1 MTARTQTAPVAPQ
14 GDDAT
19 ATPSPPS
26 GTPKARRKARPAPG
40 KGARGLARRSGT
52 KRHAAAGRKI
62 GPDAREEAYRLIVEG
77 LPLAAIARKLR
88 VKAHTIAAWRD
99 SEEGISRLKALRE
112 ARNMELGA
120 TLKSVRLQIEA
131 ALPRAAQV
139 MADLLDHPDP
149 KVRLRA
155 AAQLCDRGGVIRTER
170 LLDGQDP
177 DALDLSELTAEE
189 LDQLRALH
197 EKASRRGPLA

>member
-1 MTARTQTAPVAPQ
+1 MTARTQPAPDAPQ
-14 GDDAT
+14 GDDAD
-19 ATPSPPS
+19 ATPPPPS
-26 GTPKARRKARPAPG
+26 GTPKARRKAKPAP
-40 KGARGLARRSGT
+40 KRGARKAPGA
-52 KRHAAAGRKI
+52 KRHASAGRKI

-77 LPLAAIARKLR
+77 LPLAAIARELR

-99 SEEGISRLKALRE
+99 SEEGIARLKELRE
-112 ARNMELGA
+112 ARNVELGA

-170 LLDGQDP
+170 LLEGQDP
-177 DALDLSELTAEE
+177 DSLDLSSLTAEE
-189 LDQLRALH
+189 LDLLRALH

>member
-1 MTARTQTAPVAPQ
+1 MTAPTQTAPDAPQ
-14 GDDAT
+14 GDDAP

-26 GTPKARRKARPAPG
+26 RPRKAPRKGKPTRRKATRKASSTMG
-40 KGARGLARRSGT
+40 TKGHEGAR
-52 KRHAAAGRKI
+52 RKI

-77 LPLAAIARKLR
+77 LPLAAVARKLR

-99 SEEGISRLKALRE
+99 SEEGISRLKELRE
-112 ARNMELGA
+112 ARNIELGA

-170 LLDGQDP
+170 LLEGQDP
-177 DALDLSELTAEE
+177 DSLDLSALSPEDLE
-189 LDQLRALH
+189 QLRALH
-197 EKASRRGPLA
+197 AKAAQRGAA

>member
-1 MTARTQTAPVAPQ
+1 MTARTKTAPDAPQ
-14 GDDAT
+14 GGDAP

-26 GTPKARRKARPAPG
+26 GTPKAPSAK
-40 KGARGLARRSGT
+40 GT
-52 KRHAAAGRKI
+52 KGHTTAGRKI

-170 LLDGQDP
+170 LLEGQDP
-177 DALDLSELTAEE
+177 DSLDLSELTAEE
-189 LDQLRALH
+189 LDQARALLA
-197 EKASRRGPLA
+197 KAAKRGTT

>member
-1 MTARTQTAPVAPQ
+1 MTARTKAAPAAPQ
-14 GDDAT
+14 GDDT
-19 ATPSPPS
+19 PETPSPPS
-26 GTPKARRKARPAPG
+26 GTPKAPKKGKPARQKARRKASSA
-40 KGARGLARRSGT
+40 KGT
-52 KRHAAAGRKI
+52 KGHERARRKI

-120 TLKSVRLQIEA
+120 ALKSVRLQIEA

-197 EKASRRGPLA
+197 EKASRRGPPA